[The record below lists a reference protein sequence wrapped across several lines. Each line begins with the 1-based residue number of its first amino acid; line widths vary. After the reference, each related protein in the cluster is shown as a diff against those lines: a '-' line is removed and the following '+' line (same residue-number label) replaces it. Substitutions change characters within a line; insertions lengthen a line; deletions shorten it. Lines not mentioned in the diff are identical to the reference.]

1 MDHYFEY
8 RHCAHINITC
18 SCDVGYCILT
28 PTSAQEK
35 NPSLPNKLEIQL
47 LCIHDQIEDGMAVSV
62 SSQLNAGMDVI
73 KNFKSYNLVRGTID
87 NMLSDFK
94 APSCCSDFVT
104 DCVLD
109 SASKLPEIVRGSF
122 LLGASV
128 KITIEENLDVQEEDD
143 LIHAGVTESMEEDS
157 VRRIRA
163 SKSFIDGLKKE
174 EYRHNNGD
182 GKDSSSCAVCLE
194 GIIDGSKISNMP
206 CLHMFH
212 SACLVTWLHESNSCP
227 ICRRQ
232 VDPAE

>member
-1 MDHYFEY
+1 MDH
-8 RHCAHINITC
+8 HLSAQVNITC

-28 PTSAQEK
+28 PTSAQEN
-35 NPSLPNKLEIQL
+35 NPSLPNKLEILL
-47 LCIHDQIEDGMAVSV
+47 LCTHDQIQDGMAVNV
-62 SSQLNAGMDVI
+62 SNKLNAGMDVI

-94 APSCCSDFVT
+94 APSCCFDYVT

-109 SASKLPEIVRGSF
+109 SAFKLLEIVGGSF
-122 LLGASV
+122 LLTASV
-128 KITIEENLDVQEEDD
+128 MITIEENLDVQEEDY

-212 SACLVTWLHESNSCP
+212 SACLVTWLQESNSCP

>member
-1 MDHYFEY
+1 MDHLS
-8 RHCAHINITC
+8 AQVNITC

-35 NPSLPNKLEIQL
+35 NPSNKLEIQL
-47 LCIHDQIEDGMAVSV
+47 LCIHNQIEDGTAVTV
-62 SSQLNAGMDVI
+62 YNQLNAGMDVI

-94 APSCCSDFVT
+94 APSCCFDYVT
-104 DCVLD
+104 YCVLD
-109 SASKLPEIVRGSF
+109 SAYKLTEIVDGSF
-122 LLGASV
+122 LLTASV
-128 KITIEENLDVQEEDD
+128 MITIEENLDVQEEDYP
-143 LIHAGVTESMEEDS
+143 IHDGVTESMEEDS

-182 GKDSSSCAVCLE
+182 GATTSCAVCLE
-194 GIIDGSKISNMP
+194 EILDGSIISNMP